1 MNQVSGKEGLVNVLK
16 YFVSPLTREIND
28 DGSPQEVKTLAQE
41 VSELIKGNIIFRT
54 FSVSNF
60 FYDFICLDEYFD
72 WYAGLVGTEA
82 YSEAV
87 LSANRILAVRRRERQ
102 AVRKAESVT
111 QPEKIAQLRIK
122 KHFAK
127 RVAKKV
133 KIARLKGVKPKLKNL
148 AMKRK

>member
-1 MNQVSGKEGLVNVLK
+1 M
-16 YFVSPLTREIND
+16 
-28 DGSPQEVKTLAQE
+28 
-41 VSELIKGNIIFRT
+41 
-54 FSVSNF
+54 
-60 FYDFICLDEYFD
+60 
-72 WYAGLVGTEA
+72 VGTEA

-87 LSANRILAVRRRERQ
+87 VAASRVLAVRRRDRQ

-111 QPEKIAQLRIK
+111 RPDKVAQLRIK

-148 AMKRK
+148 AMKKKF